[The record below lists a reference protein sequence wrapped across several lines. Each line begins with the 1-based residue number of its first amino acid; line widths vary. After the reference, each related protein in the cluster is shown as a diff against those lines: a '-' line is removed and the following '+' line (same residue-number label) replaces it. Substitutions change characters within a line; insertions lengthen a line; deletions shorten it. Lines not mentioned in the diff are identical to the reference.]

1 MKIYFLLYFLIL
13 GLVGCETMR
22 GVSSSKDPFVLIS
35 DKSCVKQAIASVKDV
50 QYVESFTK
58 NEENKSW
65 KNEPI
70 YVKID
75 YFIYK
80 IPELANLNISSQPGK
95 KPLSEIMI
103 IEKKSE
109 NPKYNSI
116 SYYNT
121 FGHLNGRDYRT
132 ADKDRAKEIVKKI
145 DETVIKQCKLDL
157 SIPEP
162 KEE

>member
-1 MKIYFLLYFLIL
+1 LIL